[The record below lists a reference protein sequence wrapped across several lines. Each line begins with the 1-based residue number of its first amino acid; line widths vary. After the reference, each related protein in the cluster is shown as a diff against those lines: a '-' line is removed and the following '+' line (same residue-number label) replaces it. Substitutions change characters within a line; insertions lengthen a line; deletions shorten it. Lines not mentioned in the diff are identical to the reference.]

1 MGLGE
6 ESERRL
12 RRNLGIMDCH
22 VEACAIFGITS
33 AVERSRA
40 WKELL
45 VTVYRTREACVGWNK
60 RPFEPENKKCLLVGE
75 AREPILSLAAMLKVD
90 WILDWRQE
98 RCLSTFMYNQI
109 CSAWLTSG
117 SKNLGVAHAKGK
129 VRKRTRLYYN
139 PNPHS
144 RPQFL
149 VSLNS
154 DLAMYHNYL
163 EKKLYIYGILRP
175 NI

>member
-12 RRNLGIMDCH
+12 RRNFGIIDCH
-22 VEACAIFGITS
+22 VEACAIFGIIS

-45 VTVYRTREACVGWNK
+45 VTVYRTREACVGRNK

-75 AREPILSLAAMLKVD
+75 AKEPILSLAAMLKVD

-98 RCLSTFMYNQI
+98 RCLSTFTYDQM
-109 CSAWLTSG
+109 CSGWLTSG
-117 SKNLGVAHAKGK
+117 SEIFGRCARQG
-129 VRKRTRLYYN
+129 
-139 PNPHS
+139 
-144 RPQFL
+144 
-149 VSLNS
+149 
-154 DLAMYHNYL
+154 
-163 EKKLYIYGILRP
+163 
-175 NI
+175 